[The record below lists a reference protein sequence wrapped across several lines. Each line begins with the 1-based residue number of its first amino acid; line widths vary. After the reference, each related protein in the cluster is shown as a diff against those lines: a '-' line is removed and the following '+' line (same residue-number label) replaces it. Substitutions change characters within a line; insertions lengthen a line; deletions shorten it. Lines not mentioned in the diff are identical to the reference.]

1 LLGALPAVADTI
13 YQTAGTESVQYAI
26 NTSEAIAI
34 SWTSTV
40 GYSNVSI
47 GVSLSDGL
55 NTDTDVFEA
64 GEAFLLDSIG
74 SGTTEAAV
82 LAYTTFNFPHGPQ
95 DQQLFAGV
103 ILNPGTY
110 YLLLDSSSSVGGGW
124 QATDT
129 PDGLTVTV
137 RPRRRIKRGFLFPCR
152 ESDFCSGFYLH
163 VRACIRAVAQRDW
176 YAYNTGAPQRCFAD
190 HFISG
195 ALCLAPP
202 APAFLAARFLNG
214 QSYDL
219 AV

>member
-1 LLGALPAVADTI
+1 LPLTAQIRHALALSLLGALPAVADTI

-129 PDGLTVTV
+129 PDGLTVTTAPGV
-137 RPRRRIKRGFLFPCR
+137 ASNGDFYSLAVNQTFAPDSTFMSGLVYEPLLNVTGTLTTPEPPSGVLLITSFL
-152 ESDFCSGFYLH
+152 
-163 VRACIRAVAQRDW
+163 
-176 YAYNTGAPQRCFAD
+176 
-190 HFISG
+190 
-195 ALCLAPP
+195 ALCVLRPQHRL
-202 APAFLAARFLNG
+202 F
-214 QSYDL
+214 
-219 AV
+219 